1 MRKKV
6 VALIVL
12 LAALAGAGA
21 GLAYRHVDV
30 ARLLNRGDMVT
41 ADTRV
46 IEERVYLCGDSATV
60 RDGPAVDEMVGLD
73 LAGLLERYPSAKGWS
88 VTLNLP
94 ESLLITRHAQEFCP
108 AHAPLRHLGLY
119 GDYVA
124 VYEGPLGHNERLWRV
139 SETPAGLLPPDLQER
154 LKQAMAFDRQVPAV
168 KAELRQ
174 EFEFTNE
181 DAAAAVL
188 ENLDELQD

>member
-1 MRKKV
+1 MQKKA

-30 ARLLNRGDMVT
+30 AGLLNPYRVT
-41 ADTRV
+41 GGTRV
-46 IEERVYLCGDSATV
+46 IEERVYLCGDSTTV
-60 RDGPAVDEMVGLD
+60 RDGPAEKEMVGLD
-73 LAGLLERYPSAKGWS
+73 LAALLERYPSSEGWS

-94 ESLLITRHAQEFCP
+94 QSLLITRHAQEFCP
-108 AHAPLRHLGLY
+108 VHAPLRHLGLY

-124 VYEGPLGHNERLWRV
+124 VYEGPLGYNQRVWRV
-139 SETPAGLLPPDLQER
+139 SETQAGMLPPDLQER
-154 LKQAMAFDRQVPAV
+154 LKQAMAFDQQAPAV
-168 KAELRQ
+168 KAELRR
-174 EFEFTNE
+174 EFEFA
-181 DAAAAVL
+181 DDQAAAAVL

>member
-1 MRKKV
+1 MRKRV

-30 ARLLNRGDMVT
+30 AGLLNPDRVT

-60 RDGPAVDEMVGLD
+60 REGPATDEMVGLD
-73 LAGLLERYPSAKGWS
+73 LAGLLERYPSDRGWS

-94 ESLLITRHAQEFCP
+94 ESLLITQHSQEFCP
-108 AHAPLRHLGLY
+108 SHAPLRHLGLY

-124 VYEGPLGHNERLWRV
+124 VYEGPLGHNERVWRV
-139 SETPAGLLPPDLQER
+139 SETPVNLLPPDLQER
-154 LKQAMAFDRQVPAV
+154 LKQTMAFDQQAPVVR
-168 KAELRQ
+168 AELRR
-174 EFEFTNE
+174 EFEFANE
-181 DAAAAVL
+181 QAAAAVL